1 MKTNAYGREFIKYT
15 SLNILGMLGLSCYI
29 LADTFFVSEGVGL
42 NGLAALNLAIPVYS
56 FTHGTGL
63 MLGMGGATRYS
74 ILKSQGKEE
83 GADRTFTN
91 TVELTLAFGVFF
103 ALTGIFCSEAVTAM
117 MGADAQVFEMTKT
130 YLHILLLFAPIF
142 LFNDVMICFV
152 RNDGNPALA
161 MTGMLVGSFANI
173 FLDYF
178 FIFPLKM
185 GIFGAVLATG
195 FAPAISLLILSR
207 HLIKR
212 RNGFHLVKMRPK
224 LSLTKQAVPL
234 GIPSLIAELS
244 SGIVMI
250 VFNAILLRL
259 QGNVGVAAYGV
270 VANLSLVVVA
280 IFNGMA
286 QGIQPLVS
294 RAYGARDMGNSRR
307 VLRYALFTMLGIAA
321 AVYLS
326 VFSLAGP
333 ITSVFNSENNQ
344 QLQGIAETGLKLY
357 FTAVPFVGFNILLSV
372 FFTSTEKAAP
382 AHIISLLR
390 GLFVIIPMAFFLSAE
405 WGVNGVWLAFPVTEM
420 IVSAAGMGMYVGWLK
435 RRKR

>member
-178 FIFPLKM
+178 FIFRFHLHLFSHCPLCSA
-185 GIFGAVLATG
+185 FFYHSSLRVLPS
-195 FAPAISLLILSR
+195 FLRFSLLLSR
-207 HLIKR
+207 KH
-212 RNGFHLVKMRPK
+212 
-224 LSLTKQAVPL
+224 SAV
-234 GIPSLIAELS
+234 
-244 SGIVMI
+244 M
-250 VFNAILLRL
+250 
-259 QGNVGVAAYGV
+259 
-270 VANLSLVVVA
+270 
-280 IFNGMA
+280 
-286 QGIQPLVS
+286 
-294 RAYGARDMGNSRR
+294 
-307 VLRYALFTMLGIAA
+307 TTAA
-321 AVYLS
+321 AK
-326 VFSLAGP
+326 
-333 ITSVFNSENNQ
+333 
-344 QLQGIAETGLKLY
+344 ET
-357 FTAVPFVGFNILLSV
+357 TA
-372 FFTSTEKAAP
+372 TST
-382 AHIISLLR
+382 
-390 GLFVIIPMAFFLSAE
+390 
-405 WGVNGVWLAFPVTEM
+405 
-420 IVSAAGMGMYVGWLK
+420 
-435 RRKR
+435 